1 MNPNL
6 NEFFSE
12 ENSISKKSAETI
24 VNNTL
29 FKCDDG
35 ELFLESTV
43 SESLVLDDGK
53 IKNTS
58 YDSSKGYG
66 LRSVNNDITT
76 YSHSNELTEESLKKS
91 AKIILDA
98 NKNYSGKINSGPKK
112 TNKYLYTDVNPIE
125 AKNFSEK
132 IDLLNKIDKYLRSKN
147 SYVKQVSSS
156 IFSEYQQIEI
166 IRPDNQSYSDK
177 RPLVR
182 FNVSVMVEKN
192 GRKETGSYGTGG
204 RKILDEYITELNWK
218 KVCDIALNQ
227 ALINLESV
235 DAPAGEMKVEL
246 QGRGV

>member
-12 ENSISKKSAETI
+12 ENSISRKSAETI

-76 YSHSNELTEESLKKS
+76 YSHSNELTEESFKQS

-98 NKNYSGKINSGPKK
+98 NKNYSGKVNAGPKK
-112 TNKYLYTDVNPIE
+112 N
-125 AKNFSEK
+125 
-132 IDLLNKIDKYLRSKN
+132 
-147 SYVKQVSSS
+147 
-156 IFSEYQQIEI
+156 
-166 IRPDNQSYSDK
+166 
-177 RPLVR
+177 
-182 FNVSVMVEKN
+182 
-192 GRKETGSYGTGG
+192 
-204 RKILDEYITELNWK
+204 
-218 KVCDIALNQ
+218 
-227 ALINLESV
+227 
-235 DAPAGEMKVEL
+235 
-246 QGRGV
+246 

>member
-125 AKNFSEK
+125 AKKFSEK

-156 IFSEYQQIEI
+156 IFSEY
-166 IRPDNQSYSDK
+166 
-177 RPLVR
+177 
-182 FNVSVMVEKN
+182 
-192 GRKETGSYGTGG
+192 
-204 RKILDEYITELNWK
+204 
-218 KVCDIALNQ
+218 
-227 ALINLESV
+227 
-235 DAPAGEMKVEL
+235 
-246 QGRGV
+246 

>member
-1 MNPNL
+1 MISTPL
-6 NEFFSE
+6 FF
-12 ENSISKKSAETI
+12 
-24 VNNTL
+24 VCL
-29 FKCDDG
+29 HCF
-35 ELFLESTV
+35 
-43 SESLVLDDGK
+43 
-53 IKNTS
+53 
-58 YDSSKGYG
+58 
-66 LRSVNNDITT
+66 
-76 YSHSNELTEESLKKS
+76 SHSNELTEESLKNS

-147 SYVKQVSSS
+147 PYVKQVSSS

-182 FNVSVMVEKN
+182 FNVSIMVEKN

-204 RKILDEYITELNWK
+204 RKILDVNNIKEAKTNEITFFNNLNYEK
-218 KVCDIALNQ
+218 DAKYCKASVCIVSENIIKYL
-227 ALINLESV
+227 LL
-235 DAPAGEMKVEL
+235 
-246 QGRGV
+246 

>member
-1 MNPNL
+1 MHSNL
-6 NEFFSE
+6 NEFFSK
-12 ENSISKKSAETI
+12 ENSISRKSAETI

-43 SESLVLDDGK
+43 SESLLLDDGK

-66 LRSVNNDITT
+66 LRSVNNDVTT
-76 YSHSNELTEESLKKS
+76 YSHSNELTEESLKQS
-91 AKIILDA
+91 AKIIIDA
-98 NKNYSGKINSGPKK
+98 NKNYSGKINLGPKK
-112 TNKYLYTDVNPIE
+112 NNKYLYTDVNPIE

-132 IDLLNKIDKYLRSKN
+132 IELLNKIDKYLRNKSP
-147 SYVKQVSSS
+147 YVKQVSSS

-182 FNVSVMVEKN
+182 FNVSVVAEKN

-218 KVCDIALNQ
+218 KVCDIALK
-227 ALINLESV
+227 
-235 DAPAGEMKVEL
+235 P
-246 QGRGV
+246 